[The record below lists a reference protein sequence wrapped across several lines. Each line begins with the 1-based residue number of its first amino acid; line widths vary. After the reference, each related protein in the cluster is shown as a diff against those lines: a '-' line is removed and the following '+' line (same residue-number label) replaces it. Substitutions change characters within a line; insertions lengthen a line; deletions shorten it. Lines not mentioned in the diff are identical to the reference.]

1 MKIIRLTEDKLYD
14 IIKNSVTRILKE
26 NEQSEIND
34 IYNSKNVIGMENNN
48 PLLDKNWGNG
58 FSLRQ
63 FVNIRNISDRIDYC
77 YETLKPIGEGQ
88 RRACFLL
95 NDKYV
100 LKITTGSHR
109 YQSKNEYDSTL
120 LFNNGIDLFPRIY
133 YQSPDFTWSIVEYAR
148 PMTEQDCQ
156 NILGLP
162 LFGLNPN
169 TPSVEGFQLWAE
181 TKARQPKTQLKKK
194 PYKYYASQKNNCD
207 TIYNKLA
214 KEHPWFKQLYKLEIS
229 QRNDLEHG
237 TDLTDGCG
245 GIQEALGI
253 VKRNGKD
260 TIVIRDIGFIK
271 PFDTRKIKRK
281 YGIDSPQVPEIDF

>member
-77 YETLKPIGEGQ
+77 YETLEPIGQGK
-88 RRACFLL
+88 RRACFFL
-95 NDKYV
+95 NNKYV
-100 LKITTGSHR
+100 LKITKGDHR
-109 YQSKNEYDSTL
+109 YQTKNEYDTSL
-120 LFNNGIDLFPRIY
+120 LMNGIDIFPRII

-148 PMTEQDCQ
+148 PMTEEDCQ
-156 NILGLP
+156 TLLGLP
-162 LFGLNPN
+162 ISSLRPN
-169 TPSVEGFQLWAE
+169 EPSLQGFQLWAE
-181 TKARQPKTQLKKK
+181 TKARQPKRQIDNY
-194 PYKYYASQKNNCD
+194 PSSYYAVEKHNCD
-207 TIYNKLA
+207 AIYSKLA
-214 KEHPWFKQLYKLEIS
+214 KEHPWFKQLYKLENS
-229 QRNDLEHG
+229 QRGDLDFG
-237 TDLTDGCG
+237 TDLNNGAYGLREDAFG
-245 GIQEALGI
+245 
-253 VKRNGKD
+253 VVNRNGKD
-260 TIVIRDIGFIK
+260 MIVISDIGFIK